1 MADLQGYLW
10 IVVLHGIVAWGD
22 AYGIGANDVAN
33 AFGTSVGSKTL
44 KVWSACCIAAV
55 FEFTGAVTLGGQ
67 VTKTVAGSI
76 ANTSTFEGYP
86 AVFMYGMFCAE
97 VGAMIWIL
105 LATYLELPVST
116 THSIIGGIMGFS
128 LVFGGASG
136 VNWNKKTKDFPYV
149 SGFVPVVMSWFIS
162 PLAAALVAGIIF
174 LLIRTLVLRRRNS
187 TKVAIWTLPVFL
199 LVTIWVNLFFIL
211 TKGIKATVKI
221 EYDKGAWIAAI
232 AAVGV
237 ALLASIVGFPFLR
250 KAAQKVD
257 EEGQEIDIEKVA
269 PHGEFDEGGWQ
280 KKIADRLKPKHVDPN
295 DKSMGAKLT
304 RARNAMLKGVS
315 TDIHED
321 VAHDEAT
328 VAMHDAAEK
337 FDPRTEQI
345 FKYLQVLS
353 ACAVS
358 FSHGANDVANAI
370 GSFTATLATYYSG
383 KVPGKDVP
391 VEIWVLV
398 LGASGI
404 VIGLATYGYNIMRV
418 LGVKCTHITP
428 SRGFSM
434 ETATSFV
441 VSVGSVFGLPLSTTH
456 TICGATAGAGLVEGR
471 LNAISWRMYG
481 KMFVGWVFTV
491 IAAGA
496 MAAGL
501 FAYGVYTPSMQ
512 AVVQ

>member
-1 MADLQGYLW
+1 MALQGYLW
-10 IVVLHGIVAWGD
+10 ILVLHAIVAWLD

-44 KVWSACCIAAV
+44 KIWMAVCIAAV
-55 FEFTGAVTLGGQ
+55 FEFTGAVTLGGS

-76 ANTSTFEGYP
+76 ANTSTFEGSP

-97 VGAMIWIL
+97 TGAMVWIL

-128 LVFGGASG
+128 LVFAGAKG
-136 VNWNKKTKDFPYV
+136 VNWSKKTSEFPYT
-149 SGFVPVVMSWFIS
+149 SGFVPVVLSWFIS
-162 PLAAALVAGIIF
+162 PIASAIVSGIIF
-174 LLIRTLVLRRRNS
+174 FLIRTLVLRRKNS

-199 LVTIWVNLFFIL
+199 LITVFINLFFIL
-211 TKGIKATVKI
+211 TKGVKATVKI
-221 EYDKGAWIAAI
+221 PYTTGAWISAVVAAGVAAI
-232 AAVGV
+232 AC
-237 ALLASIVGFPFLR
+237 LFFPFLR
-250 KAAQKVD
+250 RAAARVD
-257 EEGQEIDIEKVA
+257 AEGNPTDVEKVA
-269 PHGEFDEGGWQ
+269 PDGEYDEGTWQ
-280 KKIADRLKPKHVDPN
+280 KKVADRLKPKHVDPE

-304 RARNAMLKGVS
+304 RARNAMLVGVS
-315 TDIHED
+315 TDIHEEIGRD
-321 VAHDEAT
+321 AQT
-328 VAMHDAAEK
+328 TAMHDAAEK

-370 GSFTATLATYYSG
+370 GSFTAALATYQTG
-383 KVPGKDVP
+383 EVPGKEVDVA
-391 VEIWVLV
+391 IWVLV
-398 LGASGI
+398 LGATGI
-404 VIGLATYGYNIMRV
+404 VVGLATYGYNIMKV

-471 LNAISWRMYG
+471 LDAISWKVYG
-481 KMFVGWVFTV
+481 KMFCGWVVTLIF
-491 IAAGA
+491 AAA
-496 MAAGL
+496 CSAAI

-512 AVVQ
+512 ATPR

>member
-1 MADLQGYLW
+1 MAAEDLQGYLW
-10 IVVLHGIVAWGD
+10 IVVLHGIVAWLD

-44 KVWSACCIAAV
+44 KIWSAVCIAAV

-76 ANTSTFEGYP
+76 ANTSTFEAVP
-86 AVFMYGMFCAE
+86 AVFLYGMFCAE

-105 LATYLELPVST
+105 VATYLELPVST
-116 THSIIGGIMGFS
+116 THSIIGGIVGFS
-128 LVFGGASG
+128 LVFAGGKG
-136 VNWNKKTKDFPYV
+136 VNWNKKTSTFPYV
-149 SGFVPVVMSWFIS
+149 SGFVPVVLSWFIS
-162 PLAAALVAGIIF
+162 PVAAALVSAIIF
-174 LLIRTLVLRRRNS
+174 LLIRTLVLRRKNS
-187 TKVAIWTLPVFL
+187 TKIAIWTLPVML
-199 LVTIWVNLFFIL
+199 LITVWVNLFFIL
-211 TKGIKATVKI
+211 TKGVKATI
-221 EYDKGAWIAAI
+221 TIDYGMGAWIAAV

-237 ALLASIVGFPFLR
+237 AILASIVGFPFLR

-257 EEGQEIDIEKVA
+257 EQGNNIDMEKA
-269 PHGEFDEGGWQ
+269 QAEYDEGSWQ
-280 KKIADRLKPKHVDPN
+280 KKIADRLRPKHVDPTDN
-295 DKSMGAKLT
+295 SVGAKLT

-321 VAHDEAT
+321 VAHDDAT

-370 GSFTATLATYYSG
+370 GSFTASLYTFHNG
-383 KVPGKDVP
+383 KVPGSNTP

-398 LGASGI
+398 LGATGI
-404 VIGLATYGYNIMRV
+404 VVGLATYGYNIMRV

-434 ETATSFV
+434 EIATSFV
-441 VSVGSVFGLPLSTTH
+441 ISVGSVFGLPLSTTH
-456 TICGATAGAGLVEGR
+456 TICGATAGAGLAEGR
-471 LNAISWRMYG
+471 LNAITWRLYG
-481 KMFVGWVFTV
+481 KMFGGWVFTL
-491 IAAGA
+491 IAAAG
-496 MAAGL
+496 MSAAL
-501 FAYGVYTPSMQ
+501 FAYGVYTPSLQSVPM
-512 AVVQ
+512 